1 LRTKSGR
8 HLVES
13 TAVFFAPSLS
23 MLRASNTP
31 RSFAERPRLLAFG
44 NATAGTE
51 RPPLFRGGPLAALPD
66 AEREVREIA
75 ALYGTASRVL
85 VKVDARESVAKK
97 LASSHD
103 VLHFA
108 THAVIDDESPL
119 FSSLVLAGSESE
131 DGLLEAREILELPLK
146 ANLAVLSAC
155 ETARGSVHDGEGMVG
170 LSWAL
175 MAAGCPVSVVS
186 QWKVA
191 SASTSKLMVAFHRQ
205 LLASRGKPGATAE
218 ALRRAQLATLR
229 GEYGHPFYWAPFML
243 VGHQW

>member
-1 LRTKSGR
+1 
-8 HLVES
+8 
-13 TAVFFAPSLS
+13 
-23 MLRASNTP
+23 MLRASSTP
-31 RSFAERPRLLAFG
+31 RSFAEHPRLLAFG

-51 RPPLFRGGPLAALPD
+51 RPAFRGGPLAALPD

-97 LASSHD
+97 LASSYD

-119 FSSLVLAGSESE
+119 FSSLVLAGSEAE

-191 SASTSKLMVAFHRQ
+191 SASTSRLMVAFHRQ
-205 LLASRGKPGATAE
+205 LLASRGKAGATAE

-229 GEYGHPFYWAPFML
+229 GEYGHPFYWAAFML
-243 VGHQW
+243 VGYEW